1 MSNSYLP
8 PCARRLTLAWLLA
21 ASLGQVVFPER
32 SLAAGLRAGAPASTV
47 VIRHVAQMEVTNTWS
62 AEAGFSTT
70 ANPSGPW
77 SYGYMM
83 RAGTVPAPTT
93 FSLYDKFVAASPCP
107 LWCSS
112 ALYPVSGVDPNVT
125 YNNTTS
131 PQWCC
136 PGARI
141 DWDPGEMSIGPGLN
155 GELTVVRWTAPFTGH
170 YDVAA
175 SFLDNQET
183 GDSADAYVYHDATQL
198 FAGAPGTV
206 IGSGVNYSE
215 TSLLLDAGDT
225 LDFIIGPGADNIATG
240 NHSTLIATISLNTT
254 NHPPVP
260 GVHTLGTEVNT
271 PASIAIS
278 KLLLHDSDPDGD
290 PLSIIAVSPT
300 STNSGSVVLGLT
312 DITYTPPLNY
322 VGADVFTYTLSD
334 DRGATALAT
343 VQVTVATSQSPNIT
357 RWDYDSASHTLI
369 VGFTGIPRLTYRI
382 QFTESLSPPVD
393 WQLIGTQTA
402 APNGQFSVTNT
413 TALTTNGFYRSVY
426 P

>member
-8 PCARRLTLAWLLA
+8 PCAWRLTLAWLLA

-32 SLAAGLRAGAPASTV
+32 SLAAGLPAGVPASAV

-62 AEAGFSTT
+62 VEAGFSTT

-83 RAGTVPAPTT
+83 RAGTVPDPTT
-93 FSLYDKFVAASPCP
+93 FSLYDRFVPATPCP

-112 ALYPVSGVDPNVT
+112 GIAGVDPNVT
-125 YNNTTS
+125 YNNS
-131 PQWCC
+131 ASVQSCC
-136 PGARI
+136 GVNRI
-141 DWDPGEMSIGPGLN
+141 EWDPGEMSIGPGLN
-155 GELTVVRWTAPFTGH
+155 GELTVVRWTAPFAGH
-170 YDVAA
+170 YDIAA

-183 GDSADAYVYHDATQL
+183 GDSADAYVYHNATQL

-206 IGSGVNYSE
+206 VGSGVSHSE
-215 TSLLLDAGDT
+215 TSLLLEAGDT
-225 LDFIIGPGADNIATG
+225 LDFIIGPGADNVATG

-260 GVHTLGTEVNT
+260 GVHTLGAEVNT

-278 KLLLHDSDPDGD
+278 KLLLHDNEPDGD

-300 STNSGSVVLGLT
+300 STNGGSVVLGFT
-312 DITYTPPLNY
+312 DITYTPAVDY
-322 VGADVFTYTLSD
+322 VGADAFTYTLSD

-343 VQVTVATSQSPNIT
+343 VEVTVTPNPSPSITSWSFDGTNHI
-357 RWDYDSASHTLI
+357 A
-369 VGFTGIPRLTYRI
+369 VVNFAGIPGLTYQI
-382 QFTESLSPPVD
+382 LFTESLNPPVN
-393 WQLIGTQTA
+393 WQMIGIQTA
-402 APNGQFSVTNT
+402 APNGLFSVTNSA
-413 TALTTNGFYRSVY
+413 ALTTNGFYRSVC